1 MAIIALISP
10 EGRKDIPLAEHNTV
24 GRRPSNTVQVLDRI
38 VSKEHLHIDK
48 EGDSYILKDLGSLN
62 GTFVNGRR
70 VTRKALVN
78 GDEITLGATTLIF
91 KDGAEPVKANTPS
104 VVPLPL
110 PSRVAINRGGVE
122 SLIQK
127 KLGARQQLE
136 FVPERQ
142 IEDNLAIRRDYE
154 RLRAAY
160 EVTRAIGA
168 ELEVDKLLSKMLD
181 YAFQLL
187 PADRGVVLLYD
198 ADQVLQTR
206 CVRTRDARDA
216 AEISLS
222 STLINEVLKDRAAV
236 LSSDASVDSR
246 FQSARSI
253 IMQGIRST
261 MAVPLIYSDVVFGLM
276 VVDSQ
281 IATNAFNEKDLQL
294 FQSMASQAAIML
306 QNSLY
311 AEAVEREAVT
321 RERFQRLL
329 SPAIVEQV
337 LDGKVE
343 IAKGGELRDTTILF
357 TDIRGFTAMSESRSP
372 QRIVDMLNEYFELMV
387 EIIFKHEG
395 TLDKFVG
402 DEIMALYGAPVG
414 HVDDPQRAIRTA
426 LEMWSALELFNK
438 RRRAAGEDPLTI
450 GAGITSGEVVAGYL
464 GSSKT
469 LEYTVIGDVVNTGA
483 RLCALAKP
491 GQILIS
497 EDTYHRVKDDFVIEK
512 LPATFVKGKK
522 DRVAIYRVLGEKEV
536 RAGATT
542 GQQRGLAT
550 QARPV
555 RIRQNSA
562 HSLDDTGQTSTSG
575 DPRS

>member
-1 MAIIALISP
+1 MAIITLISP
-10 EGRKDIPLAEHNTV
+10 EGRQDIPLVEHNTV
-24 GRRPSNTVQVLDRI
+24 GRRPNNTVQVLDRI
-38 VSKEHLHIDK
+38 VSKEHCHIDK
-48 EGDSYILKDLGSLN
+48 EGESYILKDLGSLN
-62 GTFVNGRR
+62 GTFINGQK
-70 VTRKALVN
+70 VTRKTLVN
-78 GDEITLGATTLIF
+78 GDEITLGATKLIF
-91 KDGAEPVKANTPS
+91 NDGTESLKATQPS

-110 PSRVAINRGGVE
+110 PSRVAINQEGVE

-127 KLGARQQLE
+127 KLETRQQLE

-142 IEDNLAIRRDYE
+142 IEDNLAVRRDYE

-168 ELEVDKLLSKMLD
+168 ELEVDKLLAKMLD

-198 ADQVLQTR
+198 SDQVLQTR
-206 CVRTRDARDA
+206 CVRTRDARDV

-236 LSSDASVDSR
+236 LSSDASVDAR

-261 MAVPLIYSDVVFGLM
+261 MAVPLIYSDSVFGLM

-357 TDIRGFTAMSESRSP
+357 TDIRGFTAMSEARSP
-372 QRIVDMLNEYFELMV
+372 QDIVDMLNEYFELMV

-414 HVDDPQRAIRTA
+414 HADDPQRAIRTA
-426 LEMWSALELFNK
+426 LEMWSALEAFNE
-438 RRRAAGEDPLTI
+438 RRKAAGQDPLTI

-483 RLCALAKP
+483 RLCALAEP

-497 EDTYHRVKDDFVIEK
+497 EDTYLRVKDDFVIEM

-522 DRVAIYRVLGEKEV
+522 DRVAIYRVLGEKD
-536 RAGATT
+536 APLGAT
-542 GQQRGLAT
+542 
-550 QARPV
+550 ARPHDGPEQPSPLTLQ
-555 RIRQNSA
+555 QNPVPA
-562 HSLDDTGQTSTSG
+562 LDDTGQSPTAA
-575 DPRS
+575 DPNF